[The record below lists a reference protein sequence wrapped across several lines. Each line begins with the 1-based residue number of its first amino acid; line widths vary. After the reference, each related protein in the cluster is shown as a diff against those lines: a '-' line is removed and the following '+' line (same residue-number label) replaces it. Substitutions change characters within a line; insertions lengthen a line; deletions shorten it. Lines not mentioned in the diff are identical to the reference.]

1 MEVLVKVEELALG
14 PVSDHLYEVTTQTL
28 RLWQIS
34 CFYCNPF
41 SSLISVFG
49 FECNTYYLLLI

>member
-34 CFYCNPF
+34 RFYCNPF
-41 SSLISVFG
+41 SSLTSVFG
-49 FECNTYYLLLI
+49 FECNT